1 MFIRLLFLV
10 LLVLN
15 LGVAG
20 WIFALPRQATPTSAV
35 PAGTTVPQ
43 LELLSER
50 DQDVEAASAEL
61 AAAPDTPAAAGND
74 VCKTIG
80 PFATQADQRAALTA
94 VTPLVNRIR
103 PRETRATQSRG
114 WWVYLP
120 AFPTRERALTAARAL
135 SARGMR
141 DYYIVTAGDQ
151 QNTISLG
158 LFRDQVN
165 AERRRA
171 EITALGLK
179 PQMTARTEEMP
190 QYWIDYAT
198 RDELPIAW
206 RPRIEGAPELRE
218 EAIACF

>member
-1 MFIRLLFLV
+1 MFIRLLFLL

-20 WIFALPRQATPTSAV
+20 WIFALPQARAPAAEAGGGGV
-35 PAGTTVPQ
+35 PR

-50 DQDVEAASAEL
+50 DRDIEASSAEL
-61 AAAPDTPAAAGND
+61 ATAPDTAADIGSD
-74 VCKTIG
+74 TCKSIG
-80 PFATQADQRAALTA
+80 PFATQADQRAAITA

-103 PRETRATQSRG
+103 PRETRATQARG

-135 SARGMR
+135 SAKGMR

-158 LFRDQVN
+158 LFRDQLN

-206 RPRIEGAPELRE
+206 RPRIDGAPELRE
-218 EAIACF
+218 EPIDCF

>member
-1 MFIRLLFLV
+1 MFIRLLFLL

-20 WIFALPRQATPTSAV
+20 WIFALPQERPRASEAGAGGV
-35 PAGTTVPQ
+35 PR

-50 DQDVEAASAEL
+50 DRDVEAASAEL
-61 AAAPDTPAAAGND
+61 ATAPDTAADIGND
-74 VCKTIG
+74 TCKSIG
-80 PFATQADQRAALTA
+80 PFATQADQRAAITA

-103 PRETRATQSRG
+103 PRETRTTQARG

-135 SARGMR
+135 SAKGMR

-158 LFRDQVN
+158 LFRDQLN

-206 RPRIEGAPELRE
+206 RPRIDGAPELRE
-218 EAIACF
+218 EPIDCF